1 MEPLTANSSA
11 KEVVERFWHI
21 QNAGD
26 YTKVV
31 PLFAEDAVLV
41 DPFLGTFEGREA
53 TAGFMAKMVQ
63 EMVQEMGDQQTSFT
77 LREVDGGGEAAW
89 AQRMAHTSP
98 GDIEGCG
105 LYRVRNGE
113 MTYYKDYMNAAGV
126 SADNV
131 KS

>member
-1 MEPLTANSSA
+1 MKPLTANSSA
-11 KEVVERFWHI
+11 AEVIEHFWHI

-31 PLFAEDAVLV
+31 PLFAVDAVLV
-41 DPFLGTFEGREA
+41 DPFFGTFKGREA
-53 TAGFMAKMVQ
+53 IAGFMAKMVQ
-63 EMVQEMGDQQTSFT
+63 EMGDQKTSFT
-77 LREVDGGGEAAW
+77 LREVAGGGEVAW
-89 AQRMAHTSP
+89 AQWTAHTP
-98 GDIEGCG
+98 AGDIEGCG

-131 KS
+131 TT